1 MRTERTLMTAIKI
14 TELLA
19 RAASGDPEAAA
30 AFMRARALRLH
41 AAERVSASGRDAAWR
56 MLRAAS

>member
-1 MRTERTLMTAIKI
+1 MTDNKI

-41 AAERVSASGRDAAWR
+41 AAELVSASGRRAALR
-56 MLRAAS
+56 MLRRAS